1 MNTHKLETGSGCAR
15 VPEWGQRVAAIPGE
29 WFAAL
34 TDSPRRYKVDELP
47 FSAAERHHLQECTAC
62 RKEAYKRLQQRA
74 QQRWRQCPS
83 IDGIA
88 QWLEAEENNPPVEA
102 HVASCGLCRETVKR
116 QAWLWEGAGLLTA
129 EQVDAKLAAVG
140 MGEATVAQAWKVV
153 AALAW
158 QQRQIALATAW
169 AAWLAAML
177 CRDRGLRP
185 AWRTAGGPT
194 EEIGVSLEDFN
205 AYVDA
210 DESVVLVGEK
220 QWLLLRV
227 EGDVV
232 RLQAGRSPTER
243 FEQFRVEFRRGE
255 EVVVEVRAQD
265 KVAEL
270 TAEHFQTAQQKQAD
284 RLVIIA

>member
-15 VPEWGQRVAAIPGE
+15 VPEWGERVAAIPGE

-34 TDSPRRYKVDELP
+34 TDSPRRYEVDELP
-47 FSAAERHHLQECTAC
+47 FSAAERHHLRECTAC
-62 RKEAYKRLQQRA
+62 RKEAGKRLQQRA

-129 EQVDAKLAAVG
+129 KQVDAKLAAVG
-140 MGEATVAQAWKVV
+140 LAESSVVPAWQI
-153 AALAW
+153 AALTW
-158 QQRQIALATAW
+158 QQKQLALATAW

-177 CRDRGLRP
+177 CHDRRLHP
-185 AWRTAGGPT
+185 TWRTAGGLA
-194 EEIGVSLEDFN
+194 EESGVSLEDFN
-205 AYVDA
+205 ARVDA
-210 DESVVLVGEK
+210 DEPVMLVGEG
-220 QWLLLRV
+220 QWLLLKV